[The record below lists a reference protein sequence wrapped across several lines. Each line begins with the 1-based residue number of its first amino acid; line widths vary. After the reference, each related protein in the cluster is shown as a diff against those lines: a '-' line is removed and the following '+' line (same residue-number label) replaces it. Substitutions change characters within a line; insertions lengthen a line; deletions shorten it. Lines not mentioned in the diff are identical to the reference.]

1 MSTTIDTL
9 DGALRSL
16 TEAQHLAVDWG
27 NHAFLLLAGPG
38 SGKTRVLTT
47 RIALL
52 LDESQDETFKILALT
67 FTNRAADEMRQRIDS
82 LIPEMEDRL
91 FVGTFHSFCTE
102 VLRRHGIEIGLK
114 SDFDIYSTDA
124 DRIEIL
130 KGAIDKHVSQEDIQI
145 LGDAK
150 LLPIINRIQAN
161 LIEPQAVSSKFRNSE
176 YGASVGRIFAAY
188 EQALLDDNAQDFNSL
203 VMNAFRLFSQYP
215 AIAKRYRRTYRYWS
229 IDEFQDTNYA
239 QYALI
244 QTLAGDD
251 FDNVFVV
258 ADDDQVIYQ
267 WNGASYKRLDQFS
280 ERFSPEVMQLPT
292 NFRCPAEVVQIG
304 NKLVL
309 NNSLRRSDKEPIMPI
324 EQSTGK
330 KSESVRLLI
339 FADEYAEA
347 AGIALDVQ
355 SRIDEGATDIAV
367 IGRTK
372 RLLENSAKELS
383 DLSIAHRISQR
394 KDDFDSPHYVW
405 LSCCLKQAYKRADE
419 RNIRLLV
426 ESFNTISDL
435 DLVPDDIIAEGQ
447 SKTGDLL
454 RTWADVAR
462 ESSDLDSVASLADA
476 VKDHLVESLDY
487 REFARLAQKWFK
499 KNTNVDFA
507 EFEEDNRAWSGLV
520 RDIQS
525 ALGRNHTIEAFIQEL
540 KMRSKE
546 PPRRAGEVLLTTIHG
561 AKGNEFEDVYV
572 IGMAED
578 VLPSF
583 HSKKEGD
590 SSPQMEEERR
600 NCFVAITRTKKFL
613 TLSFAH
619 KYFNWPKQPSR
630 FLREMDLVE

>member
-1 MSTTIDTL
+1 M
-9 DGALRSL
+9 
-16 TEAQHLAVDWG
+16 
-27 NHAFLLLAGPG
+27 
-38 SGKTRVLTT
+38 K
-47 RIALL
+47 
-52 LDESQDETFKILALT
+52 
-67 FTNRAADEMRQRIDS
+67 
-82 LIPEMEDRL
+82 
-91 FVGTFHSFCTE
+91 
-102 VLRRHGIEIGLK
+102 
-114 SDFDIYSTDA
+114 DA
-124 DRIEIL
+124 IN
-130 KGAIDKHVSQEDIQI
+130 KHVSQEDIQI
-145 LGDAK
+145 VGDAK

-176 YGASVGRIFAAY
+176 YGTSVGHVFAAY

-239 QYALI
+239 QYALM

-251 FDNVFVV
+251 FDNIFVV

-309 NNSLRRSDKEPIMPI
+309 NNSLRRSDKEPIKPI
-324 EQSTGK
+324 EETPGQI
-330 KSESVRLLI
+330 SESVRLLS
-339 FADEYAEA
+339 FVDEYAEA
-347 AGIALDVQ
+347 AGIAHDVQ

-383 DLSIAHRISQR
+383 DLSVEHRISQR

-405 LSCCLKQAYKRADE
+405 VNCCLKQAYKRADD

-435 DLVPDDIIAEGQ
+435 DLVPDDIVAEGQ

-462 ESSDLDSVASLADA
+462 ESSDLASVANLADA
-476 VKDHLVESLDY
+476 VKGHLVENLDY
-487 REFARLAQKWFK
+487 REFARFTQKWFME
-499 KNTNVDFA
+499 NTNVDFA
-507 EFEEDNRAWSGLV
+507 EFEEDNRAWNGLV

-546 PPRRAGEVLLTTIHG
+546 PPRRTGEVLLTTIHG
-561 AKGNEFEDVYV
+561 AKGNEFEHVYV
-572 IGMAED
+572 IGLAED

-600 NCFVAITRTKKFL
+600 NCFVAITRTKKYF
-613 TLSFAH
+613 TLSFAQ
-619 KYFNWPKQPSR
+619 KYFNWQKQPSR
-630 FLREMDLVE
+630 FLREMELVD